1 VSSLTVTTKEQ
12 LKKAKE
18 SNVNE
23 IIIVGELAENL
34 KKAKTITTLGAG
46 VITVLT
52 VALAITPASGG
63 LSLAAVAP
71 IAFTTGLSASVII
84 AIIAVG
90 GVTLTIALFKDYDEA
105 EAGVNINGAF
115 IKLKRKSSS

>member
-1 VSSLTVTTKEQ
+1 VSSLTVTTKEE

>member
-1 VSSLTVTTKEQ
+1 MSSLTVTTKEE